1 MKSEKIYIKVLQNI
15 GFRLFAVLSLL
26 LLFAAQRLP
35 ALSVEAEELRDVTER
50 FSISSF
56 AFGNFAKFFDYF
68 AIPLSYTALI
78 TIVLAAVILMLGVIS
93 LGLSLF
99 TYRGVQVVNFFVSLV
114 GTLCSIAYSVLLTV
128 SIYEWRNDIDI
139 EGILTFDPNYFLI
152 WLPVALFALATLFI
166 YTYAKMPG
174 YRFADGRFF
183 RAMGC
188 ALNPKNFPRTFR
200 KDDSTEALFRS
211 NVPLKKKKYATISE
225 PDSLKKARRSASK
238 LRKKSNNAKTADYK
252 ETTSKKFSNLELAIN
267 KREHAEMVANRLVDS
282 ENKAMLK
289 NKNSKKTA
297 TSKKSYSPAAASGLS
312 AAEKRARA
320 LEIAKLKAKHAE
332 EIAIRNKE
340 IL

>member
-26 LLFAAQRLP
+26 FLFVAQRLP

-78 TIVLAAVILMLGVIS
+78 MIVLAAVILMLGAIS

-99 TYRGVQVVNFFVSLV
+99 TYRKVQVVNFFVSLV
-114 GTLCSIAYSVLLTV
+114 GTLCSIAFSVLLTV
-128 SIYEWRNDIDI
+128 AIYEWRNDIDI
-139 EGILTFDPNYFLI
+139 DGVLTFMPNHFLI

-166 YTYAKMPG
+166 YTYAKLPG
-174 YRFADGRFF
+174 YRMADGRFF

-188 ALNPKNFPRTFR
+188 ALNPKNFPRTFK
-200 KDDSTEALFRS
+200 KDDNTEAIFRS

-238 LRKKSNNAKTADYK
+238 SRRKADKAKAADLA
-252 ETTSKKFSNLELAIN
+252 EASSKKLSNLELAIN
-267 KREHAEMVANRLVDS
+267 KREHAERVANRLVDS
-282 ENKAMLK
+282 ENSALLK
-289 NKNSKKTA
+289 KKNSKKSS
-297 TSKKSYSPAAASGLS
+297 TSKKSNSHASASRLS
-312 AAEKRARA
+312 DAEKRARA

-332 EIAIRNKE
+332 EIALRNKK
-340 IL
+340 I

>member
-26 LLFAAQRLP
+26 LLFGAQRLP
-35 ALSVEAEELRDVTER
+35 ALSVKAEELRDVTES

-78 TIVLAAVILMLGVIS
+78 MIVFAAVILMLGAIS

-99 TYRGVQVVNFFVSLV
+99 TYRKVQVVNFFVSLV
-114 GTLCSIAYSVLLTV
+114 GTLCSIAFSVLLTV

-152 WLPVALFALATLFI
+152 WLPAALFAIATLFI
-166 YTYAKMPG
+166 YTYAKLPG
-174 YRFADGRFF
+174 YRIADGKFL

-188 ALNPKNFPRTFR
+188 ALNPQNFPRTFK
-200 KDDSTEALFRS
+200 KDDHTEAIFRAS
-211 NVPLKKKKYATISE
+211 VPLKMKKYATISE
-225 PDSLKKARRSASK
+225 PDSLKKARKSASK
-238 LRKKSNNAKTADYK
+238 SRRKAEKTKTADPA
-252 ETTSKKFSNLELAIN
+252 EASSKKLSNLEIAIN
-267 KREHAEMVANRLVDS
+267 KREHAERVANRMVDS
-282 ENKAMLK
+282 ENNALRKKK
-289 NKNSKKTA
+289 NFKKSSA
-297 TSKKSYSPAAASGLS
+297 SKKSNSNASAVRLS
-312 AAEKRARA
+312 EAEKRARA

-332 EIAIRNKE
+332 EIALRNKE
-340 IL
+340 I